1 MMPPRFWNKP
11 VSVASIVLEPL
22 SFVYGLAVMGRGLFS
37 KAYTSHLPVICIGNY
52 TLGGTGKTPT
62 VIYAAA
68 ALTQA
73 GHTPFVVTRGYGGK
87 IKGPHQVVIGTD
99 GSDDVGDEALLHA
112 RSTPTIIA
120 RSKIAGVKLAE
131 QSGASVIL
139 LDDGMQNPSV
149 TKTLTIAVIDAA
161 IGFGNAKVFPSGPLR
176 APLFW
181 QDKRIDAA
189 VLIHTPD
196 APLHKTLAR
205 FRTYLHFTAQLA
217 AARADWLNGARVLA
231 FCGIGNPRKFHDTL
245 TALSARV
252 IKFKIYPDHYQ
263 YDGGDAKE
271 LIEEA
276 TRESLMLVTTEKDHV
291 RLHGRAET
299 RARLA
304 GLANTVPIE
313 FKPDDERGFKSLLL
327 RAAPIQTEAP
337 AALTAR

>member
-11 VSVASIVLEPL
+11 VSLLSVLLWPV
-22 SFVYGLAVMGRGLFS
+22 SFLYGLAVMGRGLLR
-37 KAYTSHLPVICIGNY
+37 APYTSHMPVICIGNY

-68 ALTQA
+68 ALAEA

-87 IKGPHQVVIGTD
+87 LKGPHRVVVGTD

-112 RSTPTIIA
+112 RATPTIIS
-120 RSKIAGVKLAE
+120 RDKVAGVRLAE
-131 QSGASVIL
+131 QAGASVIL
-139 LDDGMQNPSV
+139 LDDGMQNPRV
-149 TKTLTIAVIDAA
+149 AKTLTIAVIDAA
-161 IGFGNAKVFPSGPLR
+161 IGFGNGQVFPSGPLR

-196 APLHKTLAR
+196 TPLHKTLAR
-205 FRTYLHFTAQLA
+205 FRTYSHFTGQLA

-313 FKPDDERGFKSLLL
+313 FRPDDEKGFKSLVL
-327 RAAPIQTEAP
+327 RAAPIQDTAP
-337 AALTAR
+337 EVLTAR